1 MAIAISFK
9 STLII
14 TLIATYFAA
23 MTYRKVTLVGQ
34 TFSRSLW
41 RMCTSAFHSL
51 LDTPMVHIRNWAQKQ
66 KIISRKEIVNF
77 LWEQNQEQEKAQNL
91 TNCGLRFCNMRL
103 NTFPKIL
110 TNAHFIIFLTWFL
123 RGISFAF
130 SSSVSTSSA
139 HLYHHRTLPQN
150 RFAENYFAPTLSSNS
165 PNPSSS
171 ST

>member
-1 MAIAISFK
+1 MGIAISFK

-23 MTYRKVTLVGQ
+23 MTYGKVTLVGQ

-41 RMCTSAFHSL
+41 RMCTRAFHSL

-77 LWEQNQEQEKAQNL
+77 IWEQNQEQEKAQNL
-91 TNCGLRFCNMRL
+91 RNCGLRFCNMRL

-110 TNAHFIIFLTWFL
+110 TNAHFIIFLNLISEGHQFCLFL
-123 RGISFAF
+123 FCQHFLG
-130 SSSVSTSSA
+130 SSVSSSGSSSES
-139 HLYHHRTLPQN
+139 LCWESLC
-150 RFAENYFAPTLSSNS
+150 SNS
-165 PNPSSS
+165 FG
-171 ST
+171 